1 MAWTSWQTF
10 PTISSQTRT
19 GSAVSWTNPSN
30 AASSDNTYATAT
42 VTSNITHWL
51 WCTGADF
58 SEVPSGATITGVKIR
73 FERKQNNLIDGGI
86 STTYV
91 QLIKGGALTGTE
103 QTQSISWPAGDG
115 VSSEIG
121 GTGNLLGATFT
132 EAEAIASDTGVAI
145 AARDDA
151 GFGTTG
157 SIDVVE
163 MAFEYTVP
171 DTRRR
176 VYSSMM

>member
-1 MAWTSWQTF
+1 MAWTGWKTF
-10 PTISSQTRT
+10 SSITSQTRT
-19 GSAVSWTNPSN
+19 GSSVSWTNPSN
-30 AASSDNTYATAT
+30 AGASDNSYATAP

-58 SEVPSGATITGVKIR
+58 SEVPPGATIVGVKIR

-103 QTQSISWPAGDG
+103 QTQSASWPGSDT

-121 GTGNLLGATFT
+121 GTSNLLGATYT
-132 EAEAIASDTGVAI
+132 EAEAKASDTGVAI

-157 SIDVVE
+157 SVDVVE

>member
-1 MAWTSWQTF
+1 MAWTGWKTF
-10 PTISSQTRT
+10 SSITSQTRT

-30 AASSDNTYATAT
+30 AGASDNSYATAT

-58 SEVPSGATITGVKIR
+58 SEIPSGATIVGVKIR

-103 QTQSISWPAGDG
+103 QTQSASWPGSDT

-121 GTGNLLGATFT
+121 GTGNLLGATYT
-132 EAEAIASDTGVAI
+132 EAEAKASDTGVAI

-157 SIDVVE
+157 SVDVVE